1 MKKALFV
8 VSLPVLAFIFVLLSA
23 AYSFFSWFPSTEEI
37 RGCMKTTMYAVDLC
51 PGSKTYTPLNRI
63 SKFVQQTV
71 VLTEDSGFY
80 QHRGFDQE
88 GIEHCFEKM
97 KEKKKIVCGGST
109 LTQQLAKNLFLHKDK
124 NFLRKG
130 LEALITI
137 KIENSLSKK
146 EILER
151 YLNVVQFGKNI
162 FGIKQAAEFYFKKSP
177 SELNVLESSF
187 LAMILPNPEKY
198 SQSYYRKD
206 LTKFARRRLSD
217 IIEKLYKYNRINQS
231 DYLYAESNLDFFLKS
246 GTDRNA
252 QNRPTEDL
260 SSEDLSEMLDQVSE
274 PHDDRP
280 VSKPNATPDLKN
292 VEHQDDSEAI
302 QNEKPEVELQ
312 N

>member
-1 MKKALFV
+1 
-8 VSLPVLAFIFVLLSA
+8 
-23 AYSFFSWFPSTEEI
+23 
-37 RGCMKTTMYAVDLC
+37 MYAVDLC
-51 PGSKTYTPLNRI
+51 PGSKNYTPLNRI

-177 SELNVLESSF
+177 SELNVLEASF

-217 IIEKLYKYNRINQS
+217 IIEKLYKYNRINQT

-246 GTDRNA
+246 GMDNNA
-252 QNRPTEDL
+252 QNRSIEEL

-280 VSKPNATPDLKN
+280 AHKTTATPELKN

-302 QNEKPEVELQ
+302 QNEKSEVELQ